1 MGGGVVGGDVDGGD
15 VTGGAVI
22 GGAVAGGAVADG
34 EVAGGVVTL
43 VLDCDG
49 GGWVDPTVVV
59 GCELAAADGVVPEP
73 VNGTTNQ
80 VPPTPWPLASPG
92 WVSPENR

>member
-1 MGGGVVGGDVDGGD
+1 MGGDVDGGD

-22 GGAVAGGAVADG
+22 GGAVAGGAVAGG
-34 EVAGGVVTL
+34 EVGGVVTL

-49 GGWVDPTVVV
+49 GGWFDPTVVV
-59 GCELAAADGVVPEP
+59 GCELPVAGGVVPEA
-73 VNGTTNQ
+73 VDGTTNQ